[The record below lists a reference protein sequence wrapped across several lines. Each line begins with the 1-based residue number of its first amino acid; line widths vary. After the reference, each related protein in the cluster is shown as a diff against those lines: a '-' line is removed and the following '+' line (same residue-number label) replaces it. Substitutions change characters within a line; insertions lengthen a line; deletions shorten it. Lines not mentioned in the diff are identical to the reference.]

1 MSNNQLFKTPVE
13 NSFIFDLLDKICQK
27 TDRFYVIDQNAFR
40 KMLFHK
46 YETDFFN
53 QLLNH
58 YYSSKH
64 FYLTRKLTYKSF
76 TNIIRQI
83 CKHNNILFN
92 SNICYSD
99 SRYTISFYIY
109 Y

>member
-1 MSNNQLFKTPVE
+1 MSNSQLFIKPVE
-13 NSFIFDLLDKICQK
+13 NKIVFDLLDKICQK
-27 TDRFYVIDQNAFR
+27 NDKYYVIDQNAFR
-40 KMLFHK
+40 KMLFHN
-46 YETDFFN
+46 YEKDFCDT
-53 QLLNH
+53 LLNFYH
-58 YYSSKH
+58 ISKQ
-64 FYLTRKLTYKSF
+64 FYVTRKFSYKSF

-99 SRYTISFYIY
+99 SRYTIVFYIY

>member
-1 MSNNQLFKTPVE
+1 MSNNQLFKYPVE

-27 TDRFYVIDQNAFR
+27 TDKFYIIDQNAFR

-46 YETDFFN
+46 YETDFCN
-53 QLLNH
+53 TLLTH

-92 SNICYSD
+92 SSICYSD
-99 SRYTISFYIY
+99 SRYTIVFYIY

>member
-83 CKHNNILFN
+83 CKHNNVLFN

>member
-46 YETDFFN
+46 YETDFFD
-53 QLLNH
+53 QLLTH

>member
-27 TDRFYVIDQNAFR
+27 TDRFYVIDQSAFR
-40 KMLFHK
+40 KMLFHN

>member
-13 NSFIFDLLDKICQK
+13 NNFVFDLLDKICQK
-27 TDRFYVIDQNAFR
+27 TDKFYVIDHNAFR

-46 YETDFFN
+46 YEEDFCSA
-53 QLLNH
+53 LLNH

-64 FYLTRKLTYKSF
+64 FYITRKLTYKSF

-92 SNICYSD
+92 SAIRYND
-99 SRYTISFYIY
+99 SRYTIVFYIY
-109 Y
+109 I

>member
-13 NSFIFDLLDKICQK
+13 NSFVFDLLDKICQK
-27 TDRFYVIDQNAFR
+27 TDKFYVIDHNAFR

-46 YETDFFN
+46 YEEYFCSV
-53 QLLNH
+53 LLNH

-64 FYLTRKLTYKSF
+64 FYITRKLTYKSF

-92 SNICYSD
+92 SDIRYND
-99 SRYTISFYIY
+99 SRYTIVFYIY

>member
-13 NSFIFDLLDKICQK
+13 NNFVFDLLDKICQK
-27 TDRFYVIDQNAFR
+27 TDKFYVIDQNAFR

-46 YETDFFN
+46 YEEDFCN
-53 QLLNH
+53 TLMNH

-64 FYLTRKLTYKSF
+64 IYITRKLTYKTF

-92 SNICYSD
+92 SDIRYND
-99 SRYTISFYIY
+99 SRYTIVFYIY